1 MGSSVTRIRQPL
13 AVLVAT
19 LALCIP
25 GPAAAD
31 VEVPLIAAVKATDI
45 DATRRLLRQ
54 GADVNAAQPDGATA
68 LHWAAHRNHLD
79 LADLLLRAGANAS
92 AVNQLGATPLWL
104 AAVNGS
110 APMIERL
117 LTAGAKPNVAI
128 ESGETPLMTAAR
140 SGNVAGVRLL
150 LAHGA
155 DVNARERFR
164 AQTALMWAVEQKHA
178 EVARTLIENG
188 ASIHARSDVWRQLE
202 NTAGNAN
209 ATGDFEMA
217 HGGST
222 ALLLAA
228 RNGDVETARVLL
240 DGGANVD
247 DTSAAGTSALVMAA
261 HSGHGALA
269 RYLLDRGANPNHA
282 GAGYTALHAAVI
294 RGELDLVKALLARGA
309 DPNAPVLHGT
319 PGRRLGADYTLRR
332 QMIGANAF
340 WLAAQFAE
348 IPILRVLA
356 EGGASP
362 FAVPK
367 DGTTSLK
374 AAMGFVRGFTENRQ
388 MRYGVPPMDP
398 AEEERLTLEAATL
411 AVSLGVDV
419 NAADNAGDTPLHDA
433 VRRGFDSVIAF
444 LAERGADVNARNR
457 RKDTPLSLALADRPE
472 IGVAGQDS
480 RGKQSTIDLLRKLG
494 ARD

>member
-1 MGSSVTRIRQPL
+1 M
-13 AVLVAT
+13 AALVAI
-19 LALCIP
+19 LALSP
-25 GPAAAD
+25 LSRAAAD
-31 VEVPLIAAVKATDI
+31 VEVPLIAAVRATDV
-45 DATRRLLRQ
+45 DAARRLIKQ
-54 GADVNAAQPDGATA
+54 GADVNLAQPDGATA
-68 LHWAAHRNHLD
+68 LHWAAHRNNLD

-92 AVNQLGATPLWL
+92 AANQLGATPLWL

-140 SGNVAGVRLL
+140 SGNVAAVRLL

-155 DVNARERFR
+155 DVNAKERFR
-164 AQTALMWAVEQKHA
+164 GQTSLMWAVEQKHA
-178 EVARTLIENG
+178 EVARTLVENG
-188 ASIHARSDVWRQLE
+188 ASVHARSDVWRQLE

-209 ATGDFEMA
+209 ASGDFEMA

-222 ALLLAA
+222 PLLLAA
-228 RNGDVETARVLL
+228 QTGDVDTARVLL

-247 DTSAAGTSALVMAA
+247 DASAAGTSALVIAA
-261 HSGHGALA
+261 HSGHGVLA
-269 RYLLDRGANPNHA
+269 QYLLERGANPNHA

-294 RGELDLVKALLARGA
+294 RGELDLVKTLLARGA

-319 PGRRLGADYTLRR
+319 PGRRLGADYTLRH

-340 WLAAQFAE
+340 WLAAQFGE
-348 IPILRVLA
+348 IPILRALVD
-356 EGGASP
+356 GGASP

-398 AEEERLTLEAATL
+398 LEEERLTLEAAEL
-411 AVSLGVDV
+411 AVRLGVDV
-419 NAADNAGDTPLHDA
+419 NAADNVGDTPLHDA

-444 LAERGADVNARNR
+444 LADRGADMNVRNR
-457 RKDTPLSLALADRPE
+457 RKETPLSIALASRPE
-472 IGVAGQDS
+472 LGVAGQDN
-480 RGKQSTIDLLRKLG
+480 RGRQSTIDLLRKLG